1 MGLLSEQGCFLHG
14 IGHFHPDSVIDNAFL
29 EALDIGVD
37 RRWIAD
43 RVGIE
48 QRRSVLP
55 LDYIRSTRNRDPR
68 ATAECAEYSNIDLSV
83 RAARCAL
90 DRARLEPSAIGMVI
104 AGGCSPETTVPA
116 EACRIAAA
124 LGVHAIAFD
133 INGSCVSFIVQIH
146 LLNTMDPSALPDFI
160 LVVNGES
167 NTRVTDYNDRSVAVL
182 WGDGAAAAVLSRR
195 VPSGLRF
202 TGTLLGTDSSGV
214 DLIRTPTGGHFRQ
227 NGNAVQQ
234 FAVRRT
240 AELFQGVTASS
251 AANGYFIGHQANL
264 RMLESACRRSGVPAE
279 AHWTNVAMFGN
290 CGAAG
295 APAVLSEHWPELRG
309 TSVHLGVVGAGLT
322 WGSAHLK
329 GANQP

>member
-1 MGLLSEQGCFLHG
+1 MKPTTEQGCFLHG
-14 IGHFHPDSVIDNAFL
+14 LGHFHPDSVIDNAFL

-37 RRWIAD
+37 RQWISD

-55 LDYIRSTRNRDPR
+55 LDYIRLTRNRDPR
-68 ATAECAEYSNIDLSV
+68 ATAECVEYSNIDLSV

-90 DRARLEPSAIGMVI
+90 ARARLAPSAIGMVI

-124 LGVHAIAFD
+124 LGIHATAFD
-133 INGSCVSFIVQIH
+133 INGSCVSFLVQIH
-146 LLNTMDPSALPDFI
+146 LLNSMDTSALPDFI
-160 LVVNGES
+160 LVVNAES
-167 NTRVTDYNDRSVAVL
+167 NTRATDYTDRNVASL
-182 WGDGAAAAVLSRR
+182 WGDGAAAAIVSRR
-195 VPSGLRF
+195 VPSELRF
-202 TGTLLGTDSSGV
+202 AHTRLGTDPSGA

-227 NGNAVQQ
+227 NGHAVQQ

-240 AELFQGVTASS
+240 AALFQDALSGPEAH
-251 AANGYFIGHQANL
+251 GYFVGHQANL
-264 RMLESACRRSGVPAE
+264 RMLESACRRSGVSPE
-279 AHWTNVAMFGN
+279 AHWTNVATFGN

-295 APAVLSEHWPELRG
+295 APSVLSEHWHELPG
-309 TSVHLGVVGAGLT
+309 TSAHLGMVGAGLT

-329 GANQP
+329 GTGQL